1 VIIHP
6 GGCAVELKEK
16 IEGLKK
22 KIEVNRGVVQTEEAV
37 KTAFVLPMLQIL
49 GYNVFDPKEVVPEFI
64 SDWGKRKGEKVDY
77 AVNVDGKTVMLL
89 ECKSLNAPLDINE
102 ANQLGS
108 YFHHTTGTKKIGV
121 LTNGTTYNFYTD
133 LKNDNVMDTEPFL
146 VFDFND
152 ANEDSI
158 ARLEMFTRENVAKE
172 ESRDQIKRIKNFTD
186 ALRIVKSAFDE
197 PSPEFAKWVIH
208 QIDGVSARS
217 ETIDEFQGHIKK
229 AVSEVKNTHMLDSF
243 NKMRRQ
249 EEQLEQGEVE
259 PVENEKA
266 VTTIGSDIVFENELG
281 MYQELQ
287 GLTIARSILYSKK
300 KIPPS
305 DVTLRDW
312 KSYCNIIYGGKAN
325 SILLRMHFNRAD
337 EGILFLEFPHDES
350 LGKIKINNVQEMND
364 YADSIVE
371 STERFLV

>member
-1 VIIHP
+1 M
-6 GGCAVELKEK
+6 ELKEK

-325 SILLRMHFNRAD
+325 SILLRMHFNRAV